1 MNSSKVIFR
10 PIKRLK
16 LIRSWFAESSVRCCQ
31 EQEPVKS
38 EYSDIM
44 QGFLK
49 ALAHGLDDVSNNL
62 FKCADVPGIR
72 LPFNYNL

>member
-1 MNSSKVIFR
+1 MYCCYVNSTKVIFR

-16 LIRSWFAESSVRCCQ
+16 LIRRWVLRVLFNVVRR
-31 EQEPVKS
+31 

-44 QGFLK
+44 QCFLK
-49 ALAHGLDDVSNNL
+49 ALAHGLDDVSNNR